1 MAQKQMGA
9 SPNFNF
15 TNSLRAVETGSST
28 AGLSSPGTF
37 SNVTG
42 LRNALSTFDAF
53 TYTSAVLDA
62 MTVNDMVYAYRM
74 IGDPTT
80 IANYIPAQTARSS

>member
-1 MAQKQMGA
+1 VAQKQMGTFP
-9 SPNFNF
+9 SSKFP
-15 TNSLRAVETGSST
+15 NSLRAIETGSST

-37 SNVTG
+37 SNLTG

-53 TYTSAVLDA
+53 TYTTAVLDQ
-62 MTVNDMVYAYRM
+62 MTVNDMIFAYRN

-80 IANYIPAQTARSS
+80 IANYIPAQTARVS